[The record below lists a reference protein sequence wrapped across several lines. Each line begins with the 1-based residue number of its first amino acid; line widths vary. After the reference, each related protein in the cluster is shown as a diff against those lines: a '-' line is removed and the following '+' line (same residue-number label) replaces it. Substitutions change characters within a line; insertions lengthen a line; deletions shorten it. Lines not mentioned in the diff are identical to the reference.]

1 MSGRLAR
8 ALAMSALTAA
18 ALSCLAPTAPAA
30 ADNSGVPRRPQIAHA
45 SIGNIARPGFPDGI
59 NSTAT
64 ATADDSAD
72 DSSGGLRRPLGH

>member
-8 ALAMSALTAA
+8 TLAMSALTGA
-18 ALSCLAPTAPAA
+18 ALSCLVFTAPVA
-30 ADNSGVPRRPQIAHA
+30 ADNTGIPRRPQIAHA
-45 SIGNIARPGFPDGI
+45 SIGNLARPFFPDGI

-64 ATADDSAD
+64 VTATTTAD